1 LVNIRGE
8 QNINKMI
15 KDYFEKQEL
24 YEILDF
30 VCEDDINDLWEGRLD
45 WSVDELEILGKLV
58 GVNIDQ
64 LVT

>member
-1 LVNIRGE
+1 MVNIRGE